1 MGNRF
6 LHRRGD
12 AAQVLVPIDSATV
25 INIGDLVVL
34 SSGKAIPAASVTWDT
49 NLATTQEAMH
59 DGFIGVAMEQSR
71 AGDTADISVATGGEV
86 EFDCASASFAL
97 GALVGCA
104 KQSGNAIEN
113 QKVVSVATANLAIGR
128 VVRVYTS
135 VTKVVVRIQS
145 VVLMGG
151 PQAMA

>member
-71 AGDTADISVATGGEV
+71 DGDTADISVATSGEV

-97 GALVGCA
+97 GALVGSA